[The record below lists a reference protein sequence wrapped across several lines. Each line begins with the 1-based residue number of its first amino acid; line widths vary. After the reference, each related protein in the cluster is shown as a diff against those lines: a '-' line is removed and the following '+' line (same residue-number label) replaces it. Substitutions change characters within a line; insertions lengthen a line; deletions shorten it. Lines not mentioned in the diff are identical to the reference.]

1 MARRRDYPD
10 FLPSAPAARWHRAR
24 LSAFFGGLPLLKSSP
39 AAARALAVAAKV
51 RRAPAGTSL
60 CEAGKPARELWVLLE
75 GRVRVC
81 RPLGNGSSVSL
92 EVMLPG
98 EAFGLPALAC
108 WRYPSDIEAAED
120 SLVAALPRAAVL
132 AEMERFPSLSR
143 AVLETLGRRLAF
155 LEAQV
160 SLARRPVATRVAAA
174 LAYLGAKFGRAIPLT
189 RAEIGA
195 LAGTTPE
202 SAIRVLKR
210 FEREGLV
217 ASARVG
223 LRLIDPE
230 ALRRRAAAG

>member
-1 MARRRDYPD
+1 MARIRAYPD
-10 FLPSAPAARWHRAR
+10 FLPPAPAPRWNRAR
-24 LSAFFGGLPLLKSSP
+24 LAVFFGSVPPLKASP
-39 AAARALAVAAKV
+39 AAARALAVVAKV
-51 RRAPAGTSL
+51 RRVPAGAAL

-81 RPLGNGSSVSL
+81 RPLGGGSSVSL
-92 EVMLPG
+92 EIMLPG

-120 SLVAALPRAAVL
+120 SLVAALPRATVL
-132 AEMERFPSLSR
+132 AQMERSPALAR
-143 AVLETLGRRLAF
+143 AVLVTLGRRLAF

-174 LAYLGAKFGRAIPLT
+174 LAYLGSKFGRRIPLT

-202 SAIRVLKR
+202 TAIRVLKR
-210 FEREGLV
+210 LEREGLV

-223 LRLIDPE
+223 LTLVEPE
-230 ALRRRAAAG
+230 VLRRRAAAG

>member
-1 MARRRDYPD
+1 MARARAYPD
-10 FLPSAPAARWHRAR
+10 FLPSAPRSPWHRSR
-24 LSAFFGGLPLLKSSP
+24 LAAFFAAVPLLKSSP
-39 AAARALAVAAKV
+39 EAARSLAVAAKV
-51 RRAPAGTSL
+51 RRVPAGSLL
-60 CEAGKPARELWVLLE
+60 CEAGSPARELWVLLE

-81 RPLGNGSSVSL
+81 RPLGDGSSVSL

-120 SLVAALPRAAVL
+120 SLVAALPRATML
-132 AEMERFPSLSR
+132 AQMERSPKLARS
-143 AVLETLGRRLAF
+143 VLETLGRRLAF

-174 LAYLGAKFGRAIPLT
+174 LAYLGAKFGRRIPLT

-202 SAIRVLKR
+202 SAIRALKR
-210 FEREGLV
+210 FERDGLV
-217 ASARVG
+217 AGARVG
-223 LRLIDPE
+223 LTLVDPE